1 MTVREKKQNKN
12 NIFIQAAV
20 IRIRTGIRSEMLIVH
35 DTPKLAFSEKLYLH
49 ETIIYH
55 RRQ

>member
-20 IRIRTGIRSEMLIVH
+20 IRIRTAIRSEMLIVH

-55 RRQ
+55 RRP